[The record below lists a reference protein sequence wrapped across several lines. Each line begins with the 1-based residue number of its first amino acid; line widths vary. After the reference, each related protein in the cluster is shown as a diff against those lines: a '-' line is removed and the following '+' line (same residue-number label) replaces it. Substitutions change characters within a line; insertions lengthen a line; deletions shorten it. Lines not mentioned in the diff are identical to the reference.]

1 MKVYMPLQEDELMIK
16 PELKLEIPE
25 QLKGLLVD
33 DWENVTKTQKVLLT
47 TSAWLSYYYILT
59 P

>member
-1 MKVYMPLQEDELMIK
+1 MPLQEDELMIK
-16 PELKLEIPE
+16 PELKVEIPE

-47 TSAWLSYYYILT
+47 TSALLSYYYILIHN
-59 P
+59 